1 MGYTDILYMIR
12 IYNPVTRKITQHRD
26 IIIDETRRWGQRLIA
41 VDDNE
46 DTAEIIIE
54 GDFLTE
60 YPDKVENNDQLI
72 TVSSREAEPQPDKS
86 EGEPRDIND

>member
-1 MGYTDILYMIR
+1 M
-12 IYNPVTRKITQHRD
+12 V
-26 IIIDETRRWGQRLIA
+26 IDETRRWGQRLIA
-41 VDDNE
+41 ADDDE

-72 TVSSREAEPQPDKS
+72 TVPSRETEFQPDKS
-86 EGEPRDIND
+86 EREPRGTNNQDDLKGEKELISFPFTVN